1 MRISV
6 RNDLKMINNK
16 TRYVSR
22 SNKNTQ
28 IVEQTSEWDIEK
40 RKINSH
46 FSVLLFVLKKVV
58 YRIITFS

>member
-28 IVEQTSEWDIEK
+28 IVEQTSEWESN
-40 RKINSH
+40 RRLLFSH
-46 FSVLLFVLKKVV
+46 FPFVCSQEGRL
-58 YRIITFS
+58 